1 MDYKVSVIIVSY
13 NQEKY
18 IEKAIQSVLMQ
29 KTNFQFEILL
39 GDDCSTDST
48 PELVKKYESQLKA
61 YFRKENVG
69 GTQNHYD
76 LLLKAKGKYITILEG
91 DDYWLGENRLQVLAD
106 FLDENEEYMAV
117 GHVREMRDAEGN
129 LLGIYPNK
137 NSIACKVTREGTLF
151 GEKKIALSALM
162 YRNFFK
168 DSKGKYDFILEV
180 DRHQDDVTV
189 AQLILQKGPAY
200 NLNQCF
206 GAYIVRRNAGDSNFN
221 SLYSETERMKKI
233 YYIHK
238 KTAEF
243 FGTPYMYDY
252 NEAIKGCALLFNKLK
267 EGKIRDFCM
276 LVKVMGARRLCNMVR
291 FLPVKLLKKMGIL
304 SEEASPYIH
313 KCI

>member
-1 MDYKVSVIIVSY
+1 MDYKVSVIILCY

-29 KTNFQFEILL
+29 KTNFKFEILL

-48 PELVKKYESQLKA
+48 SELVKKYESQLKA

-117 GHVREMRDAEGN
+117 GHIREMRDAEGN

-151 GEKKIALSALM
+151 GEKKIAL
-162 YRNFFK
+162 
-168 DSKGKYDFILEV
+168 
-180 DRHQDDVTV
+180 
-189 AQLILQKGPAY
+189 
-200 NLNQCF
+200 
-206 GAYIVRRNAGDSNFN
+206 
-221 SLYSETERMKKI
+221 
-233 YYIHK
+233 
-238 KTAEF
+238 
-243 FGTPYMYDY
+243 
-252 NEAIKGCALLFNKLK
+252 
-267 EGKIRDFCM
+267 
-276 LVKVMGARRLCNMVR
+276 
-291 FLPVKLLKKMGIL
+291 
-304 SEEASPYIH
+304 
-313 KCI
+313 